1 MYKKKK
7 IVALITARA
16 NSQRLKKK
24 NFLTIFKKP
33 LIFWTIS
40 SALKSK
46 YLDNIFISS
55 DMDEILKYS
64 KKYKRIK
71 LIKRKKYLSRSDSSI
86 HDVINNFL
94 KNQKER
100 FDYICL
106 LQPTSPLRRSS
117 DIDVSIK
124 KIINTDCM
132 SLISVSKMKNH
143 NFKVSLDKKRLLKKK
158 IKKTKYFINGAIYIS
173 KINFKK
179 KIRNFMTPKTLG
191 YIMPKNRSID
201 IDTLEDFKKAE
212 IILKKNKKF
221 NQYSHA

>member
-46 YLDNIFISS
+46 YLDNIFVSS

-143 NFKVSLDKKRLLKKK
+143 NFKVSLDKKCLLKKK